1 MIIFSLLRKTQ
12 NAKRKTQN
20 VKRLLKAMILGEG
33 DGGQVLPGCLDMV
46 TRRDYLKIT
55 EKNADKYL
63 AEAKIRKNK
72 LTFFLD
78 MTL

>member
-1 MIIFSLLRKTQ
+1 
-12 NAKRKTQN
+12 
-20 VKRLLKAMILGEG
+20 MILGEG